1 MIVLGIESSCD
12 ETAAALLRDG
22 GEILSSV
29 VASQVSV
36 HRDYGGV
43 VPELASREHVDNICH
58 VVDLALAG
66 ASLSLKQVEGVAA
79 TRGPG
84 LIGALLVGLC
94 YAKALAY
101 ALRIPFVGVNHLEGH
116 LASIFLDHPH
126 AELPA
131 LSLVVSGGH
140 TNLYRLDQGGACRPL
155 ARTRDDAA
163 GEALDKLAKMLG
175 LGYPGGPVIDRL
187 APLGDPR
194 AVNFSLPRFSDG
206 SPDFSFSGIKTAA
219 LRWAREKG
227 IAPVSAEEL
236 ADPSRMRS
244 EVLDLVASYQAS
256 VVDQILRQLERVL
269 EEQQTLSIHVSGG
282 VSCNSELRRRCVEK
296 FEPQGVPVYFPRPS
310 LTTDNAAMIAFAG
323 AARLAAGDSDGW
335 DLEADPNLGKTP
347 GLRVQAPE

>member
-22 GEILSSV
+22 KEILSSV

-58 VVDLALAG
+58 VVDLALAR
-66 ASLSLKQVEGVAA
+66 ASLSLKRVEGVAA

-116 LASIFLDHPH
+116 LASIFLDHPQ

-140 TNLYRLDQGGACRPL
+140 TNLYRLDPSGGCRQV

-187 APLGDPR
+187 APFGNPR
-194 AVNFSLPRFSDG
+194 AVAFSLPKFTDG

-219 LRWAREKG
+219 LRWARERR
-227 IAPVSAEEL
+227 IVPVSAEEL
-236 ADPSRMRS
+236 ADPSRMRG
-244 EVLDLVASYQAS
+244 EVLDLVASFQAS

-269 EEQQTLSIHVSGG
+269 EEQPALSVHVSGG

-296 FEPQGVPVYFPRPS
+296 FEPHGVPVYFPRPS

-323 AARLAAGDSDGW
+323 AGRLAAGDSDGW
-335 DLEADPNLGKTP
+335 DLEADPNLGKAPHIRIQTP
-347 GLRVQAPE
+347 E